1 MSEVPSA
8 GDGICRL
15 EDIANPGSRGLTV
28 ILAGQLQDIF
38 IVRQADR
45 VYGYRN
51 RCPHTGAPLD
61 WTPDRFLDL
70 DGKYIQCAMH
80 AALFRRYSA
89 TNGNNAILPSLY
101 LLEGGLPAMAD
112 RPLFFGSP
120 LVMVEKG
127 AWLVAGM
134 GR

>member
-15 EDIANPGSRGLTV
+15 EDIANPGSRVLTV

-80 AALFRRYSA
+80 AALFRIEDGHCLAGPCQGDRLTPVALRVEAGLIYLTA
-89 TNGNNAILPSLY
+89 PEGN
-101 LLEGGLPAMAD
+101 AD
-112 RPLFFGSP
+112 DGFTTTC
-120 LVMVEKG
+120 
-127 AWLVAGM
+127 
-134 GR
+134 